1 MMQTGRVLILLS
13 LLSVLVLGRTGLSMW
28 HGQQPVDDVIKTAQ
42 ASPEKPTAALTGK
55 ENNQQKNTNIAAP
68 ASTNLI
74 PEASALPYT
83 PDTEAISRAER
94 ETLLSLRKVRNALDE
109 RQKAL
114 DERQKA
120 AEASDQKLTERLS
133 DLEELEAKI
142 KDMLAQE
149 SSINTKKIKRLTAVY
164 EGMKADRAAPVVER
178 MDLSIIVRMFS
189 RMDEKKVGKI
199 LSFLP
204 PEQAVKISQA
214 LTDRISNVK

>member
-42 ASPEKPTAALTGK
+42 ASPEKPTAALPEK

-114 DERQKA
+114 DERQRA

-199 LSFLP
+199 LSFLA